1 MAIENMRKIEYVN
14 SYFPTLSIEAN
25 DVGENKEVVKCDF
38 EVKAQVRKEPKEGS
52 YIVLVSVKERSE
64 RTPYRFEVLAV
75 GTFEVLYEGE
85 GPDDEFEAPE
95 VAFNGAQI
103 LYGQIREQ
111 IAMMTSRSVYGS
123 LFIPTYY
130 FSSKDFIPE
139 NETKE

>member
-1 MAIENMRKIEYVN
+1 MAIESMRKIEYVN

-25 DVGENKEVVKCDF
+25 DVGENKKVVKCDF
-38 EVKAQVRKEPKEGS
+38 EVKAQVRKDPEENS
-52 YIVLVSVKERSE
+52 YIVLVSVKERADK
-64 RTPYRFEVLAV
+64 TPYKFEVLAV
-75 GTFEVLYEGE
+75 GTFEVVYEGE
-85 GPDDEFEAPE
+85 GPEDELEAPE

-130 FSSKDFIPE
+130 FSTKDFIPE
-139 NETKE
+139 QEIEE